1 MTVELPLGAIYGMLL
16 VLARAA
22 GLVAFLPVPGFRN
35 APDSIRAALAVTLG
49 LAMFPLRPALASVN
63 PSIATLTAWILG
75 EASFGLLAGLA
86 VAFLTE
92 GFEIAA
98 QALGLQAGYGYA
110 QTIDPNSQA
119 DAGVLQVFLS
129 LTTGLLFFSMGVDH
143 ALIRIL
149 AASFEKFPAGS
160 FPSLGS
166 DALRTDGILHLG
178 GAMLSTGLRLAL
190 PVTALLL
197 LLDVALALMG
207 RMQQQLQLL
216 SLAFPVKMMA
226 ALIMLIALA
235 PLIPKLFG
243 AAAER
248 TVAELWRA
256 LGS

>member
-1 MTVELPLGAIYGMLL
+1 M
-16 VLARAA
+16 
-22 GLVAFLPVPGFRN
+22 
-35 APDSIRAALAVTLG
+35 
-49 LAMFPLRPALASVN
+49 
-63 PSIATLTAWILG
+63 
-75 EASFGLLAGLA
+75 
-86 VAFLTE
+86 
-92 GFEIAA
+92 
-98 QALGLQAGYGYA
+98 
-110 QTIDPNSQA
+110 
-119 DAGVLQVFLS
+119 
-129 LTTGLLFFSMGVDH
+129 DH

-160 FPSLGS
+160 FPSLDS
-166 DALRTDGILHLG
+166 DALRTDRTLHLG

-235 PLIPKLFG
+235 PLIPKLFA

-256 LGS
+256 LGA